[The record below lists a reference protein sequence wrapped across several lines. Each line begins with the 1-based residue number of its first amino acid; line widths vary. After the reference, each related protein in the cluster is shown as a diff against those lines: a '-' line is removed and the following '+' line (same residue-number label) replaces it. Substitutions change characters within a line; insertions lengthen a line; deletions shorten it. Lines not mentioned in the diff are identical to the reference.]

1 MSELFSSRPFAVVR
15 DGGPQQDWLGLER
28 LDRPVVAI
36 GNFDGV
42 HRGHRAVIGTAV
54 ERARAAN
61 RPAAVLT
68 FEPHPRTFFSPNE
81 PSFHL
86 TTEAAKLRLLAATA
100 LDGAILLTFDAALA
114 SLTAEQFVET
124 ILVDRLAITGAVI
137 GFNFHFGKARRGTPD
152 FLTAE
157 GAHRGF
163 SVDVVPPF
171 QHNGRRVSS
180 GAVRDALAAGHV
192 AEATELLGYPY
203 FVTAQVEHGDKR
215 GRTLGFPT
223 ANLRLGADCGLKHGI
238 YAVRVGVGGARY
250 DGVASFGRRPMFD
263 TGAVLLEI
271 FLFDFSGDL
280 YGAALDCAFIA
291 WIRPEMN
298 FPSVDDLVRR
308 MDQDSSQARHAL
320 AREPDAFPPLG
331 VPG

>member
-1 MSELFSSRPFAVVR
+1 MADHNPAHRFVVVR
-15 DGGPQQDWLGLER
+15 DERPGLEG
-28 LDRPVVAI
+28 LVHPVVAV

-42 HRGHRAVIGTAV
+42 HRGHRAVIGTAMQ
-54 ERARAAN
+54 RAAAAH

-68 FEPHPRTFFSPNE
+68 FEPHPRTFFRPDE

-86 TTEAAKLRLLAATA
+86 NSEAAKLRLLAATG
-100 LDGAILLTFDAALA
+100 LNGAIVLTFNAALA
-114 SLTAEQFVET
+114 AHTAEAFVED

-137 GFNFHFGKARRGTPD
+137 GFNFHFGKDRRGTPD
-152 FLTAE
+152 FLVAQ
-157 GAHRGF
+157 GVHHGF

-171 QHNGRRVSS
+171 QEHGRRVSS

-192 AEATELLGYPY
+192 AEANELLGYPY

-215 GRTLGFPT
+215 GRTLGYPT
-223 ANLRLGADCGLKHGI
+223 ANLRLGTDCGLKHGI
-238 YAVRVGVGGARY
+238 YAVRVGVGGTLY

-280 YGAALDCAFIA
+280 YGAALDCAFIG

-298 FPSVDDLVRR
+298 FDSVEELIRR
-308 MDQDSSQARHAL
+308 MDQDCSQARHLL
-320 AREPDAFPPLG
+320 ARAPDAFPVLG
-331 VPG
+331 SPG